1 MHIGIKVKSKNLGIR
16 QVLFGVP
23 ICHKLCDSGHVP
35 KAMNMSPHLGKGD
48 SKTYYRKIV
57 SNNNDIS
64 VIPHTSFMILSKVLI
79 ISEPQI
85 PQI

>member
-1 MHIGIKVKSKNLGIR
+1 MSINVKSKGFGIR

-23 ICHKLCDSGHVP
+23 VCHKLCDSGHVP
-35 KAMNMSPHLGKGD
+35 EAPNMPPHLEKGD

-57 SNNNDIS
+57 SSNNGIS
-64 VIPHTSFMILSKVLI
+64 AIPHTSFMILGKVLI
-79 ISEPQI
+79 ISEPQV